1 MLPSQRY
8 QIILDR
14 VSEQPAVSIREL
26 TKSLGVSRET
36 VRKDIENLAQSNR
49 LLQVRGGATRI
60 LTAERPSQT
69 RATTNREG
77 KARIAAHVAA
87 GISDGASLFI
97 DNGSTTLAVALALA
111 QQRQDLIIY
120 TNDLKIAEIIAPAAR
135 EVTILGGRLD
145 LAVGATFG
153 LVTLEHLSHYRA
165 EYALIGGGGV
175 SARALFTDFSREA
188 AEMRLRMMQQAE
200 DALILVDS
208 SKFGEV
214 GQVVLGPLPKGVR
227 MVSEL
232 APPDDISAALAAA
245 SVQIEVAGPL
255 VE

>member
-1 MLPSQRY
+1 MLPSQRH
-8 QIILDR
+8 QIILSR
-14 VSEQPAVSIREL
+14 VSDQPAVSIREL
-26 TKSLGVSRET
+26 TESLGVSRET
-36 VRKDIENLAQSNR
+36 VRKDIEHLAGENR

-60 LTAERPSQT
+60 LTAERPLQT

-87 GISDGASLFI
+87 QIHNGASIFI
-97 DNGSTTLAVALALA
+97 DNGSTTLAVARALA
-111 QQRQDLIIY
+111 QLRQDLIIY
-120 TNDLKIAEIIAPAAR
+120 TNDLKIAEVIAPVSR
-135 EVTILGGRLD
+135 EVTMLGGRVD

-188 AEMRLRMMQQAE
+188 AEMRLRMIQQAE
-200 DALILVDS
+200 EALILVDS

-245 SVQIEVAGPL
+245 SVRIEVAEPL
-255 VE
+255 TE